1 MYKYIRWYSLLFTLV
16 TMFVANSGV
25 FDKCLVVV
33 LCSPCFLQVLSC

>member
-1 MYKYIRWYSLLFTLV
+1 
-16 TMFVANSGV
+16 MFIANSGV